1 MVAGIFGFGFGSHS
15 GTGTL
20 APDILALQE
29 VDAPLDI
36 PTCMDECGYQGH
48 HTPTDITG
56 RIGRVDACAIYFRRD
71 RWTSIDVE
79 IIRLDD
85 LATLCT
91 PPPTNQEPG
100 NDGIS
105 TTTTISTSTTTPTT
119 TRANSLIGIESSFLR
134 KNMALLVRLQHV
146 ETGQDLVVAVA
157 HLFWNPL
164 YPDVKVRASSSSS
177 SYVCVRGLEGSSSLI
192 TVLIFP
198 VGSCV
203 KPTTWRLGLI
213 PLPEDLQ

>member
-1 MVAGIFGFGFGSHS
+1 
-15 GTGTL
+15 
-20 APDILALQE
+20 
-29 VDAPLDI
+29 
-36 PTCMDECGYQGH
+36 MDECGYQGH
-48 HTPTDITG
+48 HTPTDFTG

-79 IIRLDD
+79 IVRLDD

-100 NDGIS
+100 NDG
-105 TTTTISTSTTTPTT
+105 TSTSTTTTT
-119 TRANSLIGIESSFLR
+119 TPSRANSLIGIESSFLR

-146 ETGQDLVVAVA
+146 KTGQDLVVAVA

-177 SYVCVRGLEGSSSLI
+177 SYVSVCGLEGSSSLI
-192 TVLIFP
+192 TVLIVP

-203 KPTTWRLGLI
+203 KPTTWRLGLM